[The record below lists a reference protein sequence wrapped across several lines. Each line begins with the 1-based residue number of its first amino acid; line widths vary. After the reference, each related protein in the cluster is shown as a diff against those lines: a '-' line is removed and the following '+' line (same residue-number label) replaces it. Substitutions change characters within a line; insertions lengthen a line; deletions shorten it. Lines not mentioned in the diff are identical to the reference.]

1 MIRAIIADDEPVAMR
16 HLKKILAE
24 LRSNIEIIGE
34 VTDPE
39 RVFPMVKEKH
49 PDVIF
54 LDIDFNRKDINGLIL
69 ADKIYERF
77 PAAMIIY
84 ISAHNEFKSEAWER
98 KAVVLGY
105 IDKPFNKV
113 KVERVLLK
121 IARYTSYDRIEIKDK
136 SNVLHYLSPRE
147 IVMLEREKNAKNT
160 IVYCDGKEIN
170 TSESLTSIETKLE
183 GTKEL
188 LRVSRSYIINVTKID
203 QVSLFSKSTYVVKFK
218 KSACEAYIGKET
230 ARELNLISR

>member
-24 LRSNIEIIGE
+24 LHSNIEIIGE
-34 VTDPE
+34 VTDPDQI
-39 RVFPMVKEKH
+39 FPMVTEKH

-69 ADKIYERF
+69 ADKISERF

-98 KAVVLGY
+98 KAVILGY

-136 SNVLHYLSPRE
+136 SNILHYLSPSE
-147 IVMLEREKNAKNT
+147 IVMFEREKNAKNT
-160 IVYCDGKEIN
+160 IVHCDSKKIN
-170 TSESLTSIETKLE
+170 TSESLTSIEKKLE
-183 GTKEL
+183 GSKKL
-188 LRVSRSYIINVTKID
+188 SRVNRSYIINITKID
-203 QVSLFSKSTYVVKFK
+203 QVSLFSKSSYIVRFK
-218 KSACEAYIGKET
+218 KSACEAFIGKET
-230 ARELNLISR
+230 ARELELISR